1 MEGHVRKRGDK
12 WYYSFDAAPVN
23 GKRKRIE
30 RVGGRT
36 KKEAEAAL
44 RKAIEEYN
52 SVGTVIDITNMS
64 TSDYFDYWMDN
75 YVKVNCKHN
84 TIIGYEMVVR
94 KHIKP
99 AFGEYRLKALTPA
112 ILQEFV
118 NAKYLSG
125 FSKNHLQNITAILS
139 GALKYAVHPC
149 QFINSN
155 PMDPVTLPK
164 YQKEGK
170 SKDAITKKQK
180 LVDSETFNT
189 IISRFPPGNNFYIP
203 IIIGYYTACRIS
215 EVMALTWDD
224 IDLDNNIISVNKI
237 TYKYNR
243 SWCFGTPKTD
253 TSIREIKFG
262 ETLKNALIQHKEFQ
276 KRNQEKYGDYYTNQY
291 LVLEEHPYKAEKIRR
306 IYSIHPTLAN
316 QNMKKLNLV
325 CTKENGEFVSTD
337 TFKYAS
343 RVIHYDLGLEF
354 NFHSLRHTHAT
365 TLIENNANIK
375 DVQVRLGHANIQT
388 TLGTY
393 THQTEKTAQQSVD
406 IFEQSV
412 KNDLPTK

>member
-36 KKEAEAAL
+36 KKEAQASL

-52 SVGTVIDITNMS
+52 SAGTVIDVTNMS
-64 TSDYFDYWMDN
+64 ASDYFDYWFEN
-75 YVKVNCKHN
+75 YVKLNCKHN
-84 TIIGYEMVVR
+84 TIVGYEMLIR
-94 KHIKP
+94 AHIKP

-118 NAKYLSG
+118 NAKYLQG
-125 FSKNHLQNITAILS
+125 YSKSHLQNMTALLS

-149 QFINSN
+149 NFINNN
-155 PMDPVTLPK
+155 PMQYVTLPK
-164 YQKEGK
+164 YKKDTKETK
-170 SKDAITKKQK
+170 VKKQK
-180 LVDSETFNT
+180 IISNDDFN
-189 IISRFPPGNNFYIP
+189 IIVSRFPPESSFYIP
-203 IIIGYYTACRIS
+203 IMIGYYTACRIS

-224 IDLDNNIISVNKI
+224 IDLEKNIISINKI
-237 TYKYNR
+237 TYKYES

-253 TSIREIKFG
+253 TSVREVKFG
-262 ETLKNALIQHKEFQ
+262 ETLKTALIKHREFQ
-276 KRNQEKYGDYYTNQY
+276 LENEKKYGSYYTNQY
-291 LVLEEHPYKAEKIRR
+291 LSLEDHPYKLEKLRR
-306 IYSIHPTLAN
+306 IYSIPPTLAN
-316 QNMKKLNLV
+316 DTMKKIDFV
-325 CTKENGEFVSTD
+325 CTKENGQFVSTD

-343 RVIHYDLGLEF
+343 RVIHHELGLEF

-365 TLIENNANIK
+365 TLVENDANIK

-406 IFEQSV
+406 IFEQSIN
-412 KNDLPTK
+412 NDLPTK